1 MLARELA
8 PPRPPSNPMA
18 RRRAKQPNSAVL
30 HVRTTEAEAAEWR
43 AKAEAAGVSASALL
57 RHAMRRT
64 RVWTAEAA
72 GVRRE
77 LALQIA
83 RIGSNVN
90 QIARKVN
97 TREVTP
103 ESVLVLAEMAA
114 WRAELAA
121 LREAV
126 LGGGRDAD

>member
-1 MLARELA
+1 M
-8 PPRPPSNPMA
+8 P
-18 RRRAKQPNSAVL
+18 RRRAKQPSNAVI
-30 HVRTTEAEAAEWR
+30 HVRTTEAEADEWR
-43 AKAEAAGVSASALL
+43 AKAKAAGVSTSALL

-64 RVWTAEAA
+64 RVWTVEAA

-77 LALQIA
+77 IAMQIA

-90 QIARKVN
+90 QIARQVN
-97 TREVTP
+97 TREVEA

-126 LGGGRDAD
+126 LEGGEGAD

>member
-1 MLARELA
+1 M
-8 PPRPPSNPMA
+8 P
-18 RRRAKQPNSAVL
+18 RRRAKQPSSAVL
-30 HVRTTEAEAAEWR
+30 HVRTTEAEADEWR
-43 AKAEAAGVSASALL
+43 AKAQAAGVSTSALL

-72 GVRRE
+72 GGRRE

-114 WRAELAA
+114 WRAELTA

-126 LGGGRDAD
+126 LGNGRDDD